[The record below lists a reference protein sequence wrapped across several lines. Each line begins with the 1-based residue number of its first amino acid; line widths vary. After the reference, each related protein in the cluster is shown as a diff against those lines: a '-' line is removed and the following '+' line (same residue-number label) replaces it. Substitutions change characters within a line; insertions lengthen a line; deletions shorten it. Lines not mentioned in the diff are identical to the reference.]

1 MKQLHSSAAAQKKG
15 QHLTIKE
22 RTLIQDRLKDGRT
35 LPQIAEEIGCAPNS
49 FRNKIRRSSV
59 SLYHGRK
66 TRCKA
71 EAGQKTPFPQSPHK
85 QKGPGAQH

>member
-1 MKQLHSSAAAQKKG
+1 MEQLHSAAAAYKKR

-22 RTLIQDRLKDGRT
+22 RTIIQDRLKDGRT

-49 FRNKIRRSSV
+49 VRNKIMRGSV
-59 SLYHGRK
+59 SLYHGRR

-71 EAGQKTPFPQSPHK
+71 EAGQKASIPQIPHK